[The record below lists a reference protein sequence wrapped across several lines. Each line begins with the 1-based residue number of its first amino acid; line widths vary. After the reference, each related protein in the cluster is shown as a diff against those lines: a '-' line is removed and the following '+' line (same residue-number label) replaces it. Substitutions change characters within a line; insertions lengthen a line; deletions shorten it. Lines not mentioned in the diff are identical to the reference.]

1 VRLFATDIARVV
13 VKSDWQRTR
22 LSMKG
27 KSTEDKLS
35 ILEEWYSTGDPI
47 DVGYESTCID
57 RQMQIQNYLNA
68 LSRGGLIEPFD
79 MPNNSFKFK
88 HLVVVKR

>member
-1 VRLFATDIARVV
+1 MKLTTEEITRVTPKV
-13 VKSDWQRTR
+13 DWQRVR

-27 KSTEDKLS
+27 LSTAEKLD
-35 ILEEWYSTGDPI
+35 ILEKWFSTGDPTT
-47 DVGYESTCID
+47 VGYESTCID
-57 RQMQIQNYLNA
+57 RQIQIQNYLNA

-79 MPNNSFKFK
+79 MSSDSFKFK